1 MRRARIALRTERARD
16 VKDET
21 EGFHWRFEQ
30 HRFVFPEDA
39 LHGTLMF
46 AGRLLLTVDEVAAI
60 LAVRYARA
68 PLATASMD
76 ALEFYAPIRVG
87 DMLTLRGALT
97 RVGTR
102 SMEVEIQVL
111 AEVPF
116 TGDIRHT
123 CTAYLTFVKLRG
135 TGGRF
140 RRSTRQPRSSS
151 GSGGGGQA
159 PGGARGARARAQGEP
174 RGRARLVTGS
184 QRAYRLAACETG
196 DAFPRGAER
205 GETMSGH
212 SKWSQIK
219 RKKAKT
225 DQARGKVFSKLVR
238 EITTAARTGGDPK
251 MNMRLKTAIEEAK
264 AVNMPADTL
273 KRAIQKGTG
282 ELPGETYEEITYEGY
297 GPGGVAVMVK
307 VLTDNK
313 NRTAPEIRHAFTKFS
328 GNLGEVGSVGWMF
341 DRKGI
346 IQVEATRVDEDE
358 LLGLALDAGAADL
371 RRADAMFEITAT
383 PQDLDV
389 VRRALEGRGVPIQSA
404 EVTYV
409 PQSTVRLEGKDAQ
422 QVLRLVEGLEEL
434 DDVQH
439 VYANFDIPDEV
450 LEAQGAA

>member
-1 MRRARIALRTERARD
+1 
-16 VKDET
+16 
-21 EGFHWRFEQ
+21 
-30 HRFVFPEDA
+30 
-39 LHGTLMF
+39 
-46 AGRLLLTVDEVAAI
+46 
-60 LAVRYARA
+60 
-68 PLATASMD
+68 
-76 ALEFYAPIRVG
+76 
-87 DMLTLRGALT
+87 
-97 RVGTR
+97 
-102 SMEVEIQVL
+102 
-111 AEVPF
+111 
-116 TGDIRHT
+116 
-123 CTAYLTFVKLRG
+123 
-135 TGGRF
+135 
-140 RRSTRQPRSSS
+140 
-151 GSGGGGQA
+151 
-159 PGGARGARARAQGEP
+159 
-174 RGRARLVTGS
+174 
-184 QRAYRLAACETG
+184 
-196 DAFPRGAER
+196 
-205 GETMSGH
+205 MSGH

-238 EITTAARTGGDPK
+238 EITTAARLGGDPK

-313 NRTAPEIRHAFTKFS
+313 NRTAPEIRHTFAKFG

-341 DRKGI
+341 ERKGI
-346 IQVEATRVDEDE
+346 IQVDAARVDEDE
-358 LLGLALDAGAADL
+358 LLGLALDAGAADM
-371 RRADAMFEITAT
+371 RRADAVFEITAA
-383 PQDLDV
+383 PADLEE

-409 PQSTVRLEGKDAQ
+409 PQSTIRLEGRDAQ

-434 DDVQH
+434 EDVQQ

>member
-1 MRRARIALRTERARD
+1 
-16 VKDET
+16 
-21 EGFHWRFEQ
+21 
-30 HRFVFPEDA
+30 
-39 LHGTLMF
+39 
-46 AGRLLLTVDEVAAI
+46 
-60 LAVRYARA
+60 
-68 PLATASMD
+68 
-76 ALEFYAPIRVG
+76 
-87 DMLTLRGALT
+87 
-97 RVGTR
+97 
-102 SMEVEIQVL
+102 
-111 AEVPF
+111 
-116 TGDIRHT
+116 
-123 CTAYLTFVKLRG
+123 
-135 TGGRF
+135 
-140 RRSTRQPRSSS
+140 
-151 GSGGGGQA
+151 
-159 PGGARGARARAQGEP
+159 
-174 RGRARLVTGS
+174 
-184 QRAYRLAACETG
+184 
-196 DAFPRGAER
+196 
-205 GETMSGH
+205 MSGH

-225 DQARGKVFSKLVR
+225 DQHRGKIFSKLVR

-313 NRTAPEIRHAFTKFS
+313 NRTAPEIRHTFSKFS

-341 DRKGI
+341 ERKGI

-358 LLGLALDAGAADL
+358 LLTVALEAGATDL
-371 RRADAMFEITAT
+371 RRADAHFEITAT
-383 PQDLDV
+383 PQDLEA
-389 VRRALEGRGVPIQSA
+389 VRRALDERGVPIQSA

-409 PQSTVRLEGKDAQ
+409 PQSTVRLEGKEAQ

>member
-1 MRRARIALRTERARD
+1 
-16 VKDET
+16 
-21 EGFHWRFEQ
+21 
-30 HRFVFPEDA
+30 
-39 LHGTLMF
+39 
-46 AGRLLLTVDEVAAI
+46 
-60 LAVRYARA
+60 
-68 PLATASMD
+68 
-76 ALEFYAPIRVG
+76 
-87 DMLTLRGALT
+87 
-97 RVGTR
+97 
-102 SMEVEIQVL
+102 
-111 AEVPF
+111 
-116 TGDIRHT
+116 
-123 CTAYLTFVKLRG
+123 
-135 TGGRF
+135 
-140 RRSTRQPRSSS
+140 
-151 GSGGGGQA
+151 
-159 PGGARGARARAQGEP
+159 
-174 RGRARLVTGS
+174 
-184 QRAYRLAACETG
+184 
-196 DAFPRGAER
+196 
-205 GETMSGH
+205 MSGH

-282 ELPGETYEEITYEGY
+282 ELPGETYDEITYEGY

-313 NRTAPEIRHAFTKFS
+313 NRTAPEIRHTFTKFS

-346 IQVEATRVDEDE
+346 IQVEAARVDEDE

-371 RRADAMFEITAT
+371 RRADTVFEITAT
-383 PQDLDV
+383 PHDLEE

>member
-1 MRRARIALRTERARD
+1 
-16 VKDET
+16 
-21 EGFHWRFEQ
+21 
-30 HRFVFPEDA
+30 
-39 LHGTLMF
+39 
-46 AGRLLLTVDEVAAI
+46 
-60 LAVRYARA
+60 
-68 PLATASMD
+68 
-76 ALEFYAPIRVG
+76 
-87 DMLTLRGALT
+87 
-97 RVGTR
+97 
-102 SMEVEIQVL
+102 
-111 AEVPF
+111 
-116 TGDIRHT
+116 
-123 CTAYLTFVKLRG
+123 
-135 TGGRF
+135 
-140 RRSTRQPRSSS
+140 
-151 GSGGGGQA
+151 
-159 PGGARGARARAQGEP
+159 
-174 RGRARLVTGS
+174 
-184 QRAYRLAACETG
+184 
-196 DAFPRGAER
+196 
-205 GETMSGH
+205 MSGH

-225 DQARGKVFSKLVR
+225 DQHRGKIFSKLVR

-313 NRTAPEIRHAFTKFS
+313 NRTAPEIRHTFTKFS

-346 IQVEATRVDEDE
+346 IQIDATRVDEDE
-358 LLGLALDAGAADL
+358 LLGLALDAGASDL
-371 RRADAMFEITAT
+371 RRMDQLFEVTAT
-383 PQDLDV
+383 PQDLEG
-389 VRRALEGRGVPIQSA
+389 VRRTLEERGVPIQSA